1 MQQKEVKK
9 HEVLKRQGH
18 DEYRETTEGDFL
30 GEVTCGDKV
39 ICHFYHR
46 EFYRYKK
53 GIVVDW
59 LVCFEDLG
67 SKDDF
72 STRVLENIL
81 KRKGIIV
88 EKKKDNEEEDDETD
102 MSNNRRVRSSTVYDS
117 DLDSKDE
124 LI

>member
-1 MQQKEVKK
+1 MDK
-9 HEVLKRQGH
+9 HLKALAPVYLGTKFINLGADNAPFVAKLAIKMFPCVVL
-18 DEYRETTEGDFL
+18 F
-30 GEVTCGDKV
+30 
-39 ICHFYHR
+39 
-46 EFYRYKK
+46 KK

-117 DLDSKDE
+117 DLD
-124 LI
+124 